1 VEFAEA
7 LEQLGF
13 RPSDERRIGRR
24 AGSLYVAAPNQYM
37 AYMVHVYDDG
47 TALFT
52 WEFAIAE
59 YLAAMGLQLGSDEAL
74 NLFLYPRE
82 DLPGPQDA
90 AWLADAIDRTER
102 TLASVRLDGPEDGGA
117 VVAL

>member
-1 VEFAEA
+1 MEFAEA

-13 RPSDERRIGRR
+13 RPSDERRVVRR
-24 AGSLYVAAPNQYM
+24 AGSLYVATPNPYM
-37 AYMVHVYDDG
+37 SYMVHAYEDG

-59 YLAAMGLQLGSDEAL
+59 YLATVGLQLGSDEAL

-82 DLPGPQDA
+82 DIPGSQDA
-90 AWLADAIDRTER
+90 AWLADAIDSTER
-102 TLASVRLDGPEDGGA
+102 TLASVRLDRPDGDGVDA
-117 VVAL
+117 AR

>member
-13 RPSDERRIGRR
+13 RPSEERRVGRR
-24 AGSLYVAAPNQYM
+24 AGSLYVASPNPYM
-37 AYMVHVYDDG
+37 AYMVHAYEDG

-52 WEFAIAE
+52 WEFAIAD
-59 YLAAMGLQLGSDEAL
+59 YLATVGLQLGSDEAL

-82 DLPGPQDA
+82 DIPGSQDA

-102 TLASVRLDGPEDGGA
+102 VLDSVRLDRPEGDGAPIAG
-117 VVAL
+117 

>member
-1 VEFAEA
+1 MEFAEA

-13 RPSDERRIGRR
+13 RPSDERRLGRR
-24 AGSLYVAAPNQYM
+24 AGSLYVAAPNP
-37 AYMVHVYDDG
+37 YMVYMIHAYEDG

-52 WEFAIAE
+52 WEFAIAD
-59 YLAAMGLQLGSDEAL
+59 YLATLGLQVGSDEAL

-82 DLPGPQDA
+82 DLSGSQEA

-102 TLASVRLDGPEDGGA
+102 TLASVRLDMPEGDA
-117 VVAL
+117 ADAPR

>member
-1 VEFAEA
+1 MEFAEA

-13 RPSDERRIGRR
+13 RPSDERRVGRR
-24 AGSLYVAAPNQYM
+24 AGSLYVATPNEYM
-37 AYMVHVYDDG
+37 VYMVHAYEDG

-59 YLAAMGLQLGSDEAL
+59 YLATMGLQLGSDEAL

-82 DLPGPQDA
+82 DISGSQGA
-90 AWLADAIDRTER
+90 AWLADAIETTER
-102 TLASVRLDGPEDGGA
+102 RLASVRLDGPDGDAADA
-117 VVAL
+117 VS

>member
-1 VEFAEA
+1 MEFAEA

-13 RPSDERRIGRR
+13 RPSEERRVGPR
-24 AGSLYVAAPNQYM
+24 AGSLYVASPNPYM
-37 AYMVHVYDDG
+37 AYMVHAYEDG

-52 WEFAIAE
+52 WEFAIAD
-59 YLAAMGLQLGSDEAL
+59 YLATVGLQLGSDEAL

-82 DLPGPQDA
+82 DILGSQDA

-102 TLASVRLDGPEDGGA
+102 VLDSVRLDRPEGDGA
-117 VVAL
+117 PVAG